1 MSESDSFIN
10 EVTDEVRRDAL
21 YGYLRR
27 YGWIAVLVVIGLVGG
42 AAFNEYS
49 KAQSQSAAQLIGDQM
64 LDALSNESSDDRAKA
79 LAEIDAVGA
88 SQAVASLLTAAT
100 QLEAGKVDAAARTL
114 GGLAANTDI
123 PEIYRNLAALKAAML
138 PTDDISDR
146 MNMLEILAQPGASF
160 ALLAREQ
167 IGLMQVETGDS
178 EAAITTM
185 RLIFEDAGVT
195 RGLRERAQ
203 KLIVGLGGA
212 ITAPVLAQ

>member
-88 SQAVASLLTAAT
+88 SKAVASLLTAAT

-185 RLIFEDAGVT
+185 RLISEDAGVT

-212 ITAPVLAQ
+212 ITAPVPAQ

>member
-146 MNMLEILAQPGASF
+146 MNMLEILAQPGASY

-167 IGLMQVETGDS
+167 IGLMQVEAGDS

-185 RLIFEDAGVT
+185 RFIFEDAGVT

>member
-185 RLIFEDAGVT
+185 RLISEDAGVT

-212 ITAPVLAQ
+212 ITAPVPAQ

>member
-178 EAAITTM
+178 EAAIITM
-185 RLIFEDAGVT
+185 RLISEDAGVT

-212 ITAPVLAQ
+212 ITASVPAQ

>member
-167 IGLMQVETGDS
+167 IGLMQVEMGDS